1 MGSWE
6 AFRGR
11 GLTQGEEVT
20 GSQFPSRGQES
31 LPGSIPSS
39 CPDGEMG
46 ERYVGPM
53 GLLEAVIVG
62 IRQRMGDKIFPG
74 PPVLESLV
82 LAGRTHSTPIRLGSP
97 RGKAQCVALRKASLK
112 SGYFIS
118 TFLK

>member
-62 IRQRMGDKIFPG
+62 IRQRSSRALLCSSPWYWLVG
-74 PPVLESLV
+74 P
-82 LAGRTHSTPIRLGSP
+82 TPLPSD
-97 RGKAQCVALRKASLK
+97 
-112 SGYFIS
+112 
-118 TFLK
+118 